1 MDKHKQK
8 LQRRR
13 IRRALEDADLSYAE
27 IARRVGVSRSH
38 VLHVV
43 AGRRVSGP
51 VRRAIIEALGFD
63 PWAQNDQSTT
73 SAA

>member
-51 VRRAIIEALGFD
+51 VRRAIIEALGRD
-63 PWAQNDQSTT
+63 PFAADSTT